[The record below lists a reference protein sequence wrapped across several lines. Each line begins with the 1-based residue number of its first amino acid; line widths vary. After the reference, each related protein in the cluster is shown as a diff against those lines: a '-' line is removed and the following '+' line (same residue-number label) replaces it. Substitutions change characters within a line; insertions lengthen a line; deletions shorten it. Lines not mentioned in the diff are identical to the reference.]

1 MSVEVAE
8 IMGEIVKRTK
18 RGNWTDD
25 PCFYVSVVDGPKF
38 ALLAG
43 PFRSHQEALDL
54 VRKASDEAEKHDPR
68 AVFYAFGTVKM
79 MNGYRDGI
87 LNQYLGV

>member
-1 MSVEVAE
+1 M
-8 IMGEIVKRTK
+8 K

-43 PFRSHQEALDL
+43 PFQTHQEALDM
-54 VRKASDEAEKHDPR
+54 VDKARTEGEKHDPW
-68 AVFYAFGTVKM
+68 ACFYSFGTVKM
-79 MNGYRDGI
+79 KNGYTEGS
-87 LNQYLGV
+87 LNKYLGM